1 MDGLGTWLGVFLLTV
16 GVLRLVRASRAKTS
30 SSPEEAVGEL
40 LRGPPTS
47 VILWVLVCALGAVL
61 VLIGFPR

>member
-30 SSPEEAVGEL
+30 SSHEEAVGEL
-40 LRGPPTS
+40 LRSPPRS

-61 VLIGFPR
+61 VLFGFPR